1 MKNRVRNMTMLLTI
15 IVCVVLINPILAEG
29 QNTNITQSDEV
40 AEEFI
45 LPLLRAL
52 QSGNKDKIYEKWV
65 DKSKTKETDAF
76 FDRLIELWAGRE
88 FTSVKRIEEKERQAE
103 GKTPLGTTYSYEV
116 TCKYDKVK
124 VEITVSDQGIDWIHI
139 VVPPKVTGTIS
150 TWRQFNHVQWLFAG
164 VAVVE
169 IIFSIFMA
177 CHCIKKKPRF
187 WGIWLLFI
195 LLAYAGVAFPTT
207 GDLIVSFYIHTLA
220 LPKILN
226 FQGLGMQVYLSVP
239 IGAIIYCII
248 KEKWL

>member
-1 MKNRVRNMTMLLTI
+1 MKNRVRNMAMLLTI
-15 IVCVVLINPILAEG
+15 IMCFALLNPILAEG

-40 AEEFI
+40 AEELI

-65 DKSKTKETDAF
+65 DKSKTKETDEF
-76 FDRLIELWAGRE
+76 FDMLIDLWAGRE
-88 FTSVKRIEEKERQAE
+88 FTSVKRIGEKERQAE
-103 GKTPLGTTYSYEV
+103 GKIPLGTTYSYEV
-116 TCKYDKVK
+116 TCKYNKVK

-139 VVPPKVTGTIS
+139 SVPPKVTGTIS

-164 VAVVE
+164 VTVVE

-195 LLAYAGVAFPTT
+195 LLAYAGVVFPTT
-207 GDLIVSFYIHTLA
+207 GDLIVSFYIYTLA
-220 LPKILN
+220 LPKILK
-226 FQGLGMQVYLSVP
+226 FHGLGMQVYLSVP

-248 KEKWL
+248 REK